1 MQRELLSTL
10 TLALAATAAATAVP
24 ALAQQ
29 DTPLVLN
36 ASYSIQTDSNLF
48 RLPSGA
54 NTQAL
59 VGRSSGAEQISAG
72 TLGLRFATNQSLQR
86 FEFNASVVDNHYQ
99 NFDYL
104 NFVATNYDAAWRWS
118 LTPQFTGSITSER
131 VEALNSFADYQ
142 GFNKRNQRT
151 DTAHRFEAVYEL
163 HGPWRLVG
171 GVAQTERSNEQALV
185 AGGDYR
191 FNSANAGLRHVFSS
205 GSTITVLARNNSG
218 TYLNQ
223 SVPNA
228 GLVDADFRQT
238 ETELRLHWLYS
249 GSGVLDGYFTP
260 LTRSH
265 PTYSQRDFSGYNAGA
280 SAAWALTGKTRLSA
294 QYSRELAAYA
304 TANTNYSQ
312 TDALRA
318 GLQWNVGA
326 KTLVTASHAVSQIEY
341 LGSPTAV
348 PSSQRKD
355 TLRETSL
362 SLSWEALQG
371 LTVGTGLQASTRSSS
386 QAGQDF
392 ESTGVSLSAQYSY

>member
-1 MQRELLSTL
+1 MPTDMRLPLLSTL
-10 TLALAATAAATAVP
+10 TLA
-24 ALAQQ
+24 ALFAPCAWAQQ

-36 ASYSIQTDSNLF
+36 ASYAMQTDSNLF
-48 RLPSGA
+48 RLPAGA

-59 VGRSSGAEQISAG
+59 VGRSSAAEQISAG
-72 TLGLRFATNQSLQR
+72 TLGLRFATTQSLQR
-86 FEFNASVVDNHYQ
+86 FELNASVVDYRYQ

-104 NFVATNYDAAWRWS
+104 NFVANNYDAAWRWA
-118 LTPQFTGSITSER
+118 LTPQLTGSITSER
-131 VEALNSFADYQ
+131 TEALNSFADYQ
-142 GFNKRNQRT
+142 GFTKRNQRT
-151 DTAHRFEAVYEL
+151 DSAHRFDAVYEL

-171 GVAQTERSNEQALV
+171 GVAQTERRNEQALV

-205 GSTITVLARNNSG
+205 GSTLTVLARNNTG

-223 SVPNA
+223 TVPNNS
-228 GLVDADFRQT
+228 LVDADFRQT
-238 ETELRLHWLYS
+238 ETEMRLHWVYS
-249 GSGVLDGYFTP
+249 GTGVLDGYLTP
-260 LTRSH
+260 LNRSH

-280 SAAWALTGKTRLSA
+280 SAGWALTGKTRLSA

-304 TANTNYSQ
+304 TNNTNYSQ
-312 TDALRA
+312 TDALRT

-326 KTLVTASHAVSQIEY
+326 KTLLSASYAVSQIEY
-341 LGSPTAV
+341 LGSPNAL

-362 SLSWEALQG
+362 TLSWEALQG
-371 LTVGTGLQASTRSSS
+371 FTVGTGLQTSTRSST

-392 ESTGVSLSAQYSY
+392 ESTGLSLNAQYSY